1 MTRDGFDPAVLRAAY
16 DAVAPE
22 YAQTFGA
29 TWTYDA
35 GKTAHEQVTKYGCLL
50 N

>member
-22 YAQTFGA
+22 YAQTFGS
-29 TWTYDA
+29 DLDLRRR
-35 GKTAHEQVTKYGCLL
+35 EDSP
-50 N
+50 